1 MTKRLT
7 PAAAAF
13 ISRLWRNGTI
23 ATLNKKGKT
32 GAVNS
37 SQWLT
42 PEQLTSVTLLSA
54 NDLYFST
61 GTATQIPPTNAEGK
75 TCDDRYKRIQNAYLA
90 SVNALYTEFDFKDFG
105 DADTATEHVSKLPH
119 QPSVIINSGGGL
131 HCYWLLKATYSCID
145 AASRERLKTC
155 IRAFVTANGG
165 DTGAK
170 DLARVLR
177 VPDTL
182 NTKYTPPRPV
192 SFVSCDY
199 TLEYQFDTLEAWA
212 LSKCPTAPPPPK
224 RERVAIPAIATS
236 DKAQARAAKYFNAL
250 LERRCNALQ
259 NTPAGKRHDAIG
271 EHATAIGGYSH
282 LMPNGEQIAREAL
295 LAACAHYDNQP
306 KTQSWIEAAL
316 RHGIA
321 HPADTPD
328 FTAPP
333 TRTPKQIE
341 DDRQHIAKLRA
352 AIEGQQWHG
361 KATITTSIGK
371 AATIKLVSAYRVL
384 TYALDIATTQ
394 TRNNVLLSA
403 RLIAINTRMSSTRA
417 AHCIQY
423 LRERGYLKT
432 IEASDNSNAGI
443 YRVDLCKTDTPIRQ
457 VVGVS
462 VLHRYK
468 SASCSRRVTI
478 VTEHER
484 MVGASSHTRQYRA
497 ATLDDCPLSNI
508 KPIAD
513 WKAPDALRSE
523 PIKEQLVYDGL
534 GEGARQMI
542 DLLTGQPYL
551 KRELATITG
560 ASIDT
565 VRRVLM
571 RLKQAEIVVIGDDRR
586 NEQTRLSDDWN
597 AALDKFYEL
606 GNIAEHQRRIATR
619 CDRERIAWRERTN
632 ANTRERMSDDERQH
646 DIAQTIAT
654 ATLDLSPTPP
664 ATMAATEQPAAM
676 AATEQPAAI
685 VAPEPPPA
693 AATQPQVHQVQALKK
708 APTPAPAPIT
718 INIVAAWLAKLAD
731 EAATIG
737 AGNSLWIP
745 KREIPASEFD
755 AVRTAANS
763 YNINLIDANPTY
775 YQARAA

>member
-13 ISRLWRNGTI
+13 ISRMWRNGTI

-42 PEQLTSVTLLSA
+42 PEQLTSVTLLSV

-75 TCDDRYKRIQNAYLA
+75 TCEDRYKRIQNAYLA
-90 SVNALYTEFDFKDFG
+90 SVNALYTEFDFKDFSE
-105 DADTATEHVSKLPH
+105 ADSATEHVSKLPH
-119 QPSVIINSGGGL
+119 PPSIIINSGGGL
-131 HCYWLLKATYSCID
+131 HCYWLLKATYSCVD
-145 AASRERLKTC
+145 ESSRERLKTC
-155 IRAFVTANGG
+155 IKAFVTANGG

-192 SFVSCDY
+192 SFVRCDY
-199 TLEYQFDTLEAWA
+199 TLEYQFDSLEAWA
-212 LSKCPTAPPPPK
+212 LSKCPPPPAPPK
-224 RERVAIPAIATS
+224 RERVAIPTTATGP
-236 DKAQARAAKYFNAL
+236 AQERAVKYFNVL
-250 LERRCNALQ
+250 LARRCDELQ

-271 EHATAIGGYSH
+271 EHVTAIGGYSH

-321 HPADTPD
+321 HPASTPD

-333 TRTPKQIE
+333 KRTPQQIE
-341 DDRQHIAKLRA
+341 NDRQHIAKLRA
-352 AIEGQQWHG
+352 AIEGHCWHG
-361 KATITTSIGK
+361 KATITTSTGK

-384 TYALDIATTQ
+384 SYALDIAEQ
-394 TRNNVLLSA
+394 QNRNNVLLSA

-423 LRERGYLKT
+423 LREHGYLKT
-432 IEASDNSNAGI
+432 IEASSNSNAAI
-443 YRVDLCKTDTPIRQ
+443 YRVDLCKTNTPIRQ
-457 VVGVS
+457 VLGVA

-484 MVGASSHTRQYRA
+484 MIGASSHTRQYREA
-497 ATLDDCPLSNI
+497 LDDCPLTNI

-523 PIKEQLVYDGL
+523 PIKERLVYDGL
-534 GEGARQMI
+534 GEAARQVL
-542 DLLTGQPYL
+542 DLLTGQQYL

-571 RLKQAEIVVIGDDRR
+571 RLKEAEIVVIGDDRR
-586 NEQTRLSDDWN
+586 NEQTRLSDDWR

-619 CDRERIAWRERTN
+619 CDRERVAWRERTN
-632 ANTRERMSDDERQH
+632 ANTRERLSDDERIA
-646 DIAQTIAT
+646 DIAQTIAE
-654 ATLDLSPTPP
+654 ATLDLSPTATATEPTHPP
-664 ATMAATEQPAAM
+664 TPAATTATPEQQRVTGVTIASDD
-676 AATEQPAAI
+676 ER
-685 VAPEPPPA
+685 
-693 AATQPQVHQVQALKK
+693 
-708 APTPAPAPIT
+708 APTPAPAPAT
-718 INIVAAWLAKLAD
+718 INVVGAWLQRLAD
-731 EAATIG
+731 IAEDVS
-737 AGNSLWIP
+737 AGNPVWIP
-745 KREIPASEFD
+745 KRELSANDAAAIAARLPAGMQWIAD
-755 AVRTAANS
+755 NPLS
-763 YNINLIDANPTY
+763 YIV
-775 YQARAA
+775 RAA

>member
-1 MTKRLT
+1 MTQRLT
-7 PAAAAF
+7 PAAVSF
-13 ISRLWRNGTI
+13 ISRIWRNGTI

-32 GAVNS
+32 GAVNN

-42 PEQLTSVTLLSA
+42 PEQLTSVTLLSV

-75 TCDDRYKRIQNAYLA
+75 TCDARYKRIQNAYLA
-90 SVNALYTEFDFKDFG
+90 SINALYTEFDFKDFG
-105 DADTATEHVSKLPH
+105 EADAATHVSKLPH

-131 HCYWLLKATYSCID
+131 HCYWLLDATYSCID

-155 IRAFVTANGG
+155 IKAFVTANGG

-192 SFVSCDY
+192 SFVRCDY
-199 TLEYQFDTLEAWA
+199 TIEYQFDTLEAWA
-212 LSKCPTAPPPPK
+212 LSKCPPPPAPPK
-224 RERVAIPAIATS
+224 RERVAIPTTAIS
-236 DKAQARAAKYFNAL
+236 DKAQARAVKYFNAL
-250 LERRCNALQ
+250 LARRCDELQ
-259 NTPAGKRHDAIG
+259 NTPAGQRYDAIG
-271 EHATAIGGYSH
+271 EHATTIGGYCH
-282 LMPNGEQIAREAL
+282 LMPNGGEQIAREAL
-295 LAACAHYDNQP
+295 FAACAHYDNQP

-316 RHGIA
+316 CYGIA

-352 AIEGQQWHG
+352 AIEAQQWHG
-361 KATITTSIGK
+361 KASITTSTGK
-371 AATIKLVSAYRVL
+371 AATISLSTAYRVL
-384 TYALDIATTQ
+384 AYALDIAEQQ

-432 IEASDNSNAGI
+432 IEASSNSNAGI
-443 YRVDLCKTDTPIRQ
+443 YRVDLCKTNTPVRQ

-484 MVGASSHTRQYRA
+484 MIGASSHTRQYRE
-497 ATLDDCPLSNI
+497 ATLDDCPLTNI

-523 PIKEQLVYDGL
+523 PIKERLVYDGL
-534 GEGARQMI
+534 GEAARQVL

-571 RLKQAEIVVIGDDRR
+571 RFKEAEIVVIGDDRR
-586 NEQTRLSDDWN
+586 NEQTRLSDDWRE
-597 AALDKFYEL
+597 ALDKFYEV

-632 ANTRERMSDDERQH
+632 ANTRERLSDDERIA
-646 DIAQTIAT
+646 DIAQTIAE
-654 ATLDLSPTPP
+654 ATLDLSPT
-664 ATMAATEQPAAM
+664 ATATEQTPPPTR
-676 AATEQPAAI
+676 AAT
-685 VAPEPPPA
+685 
-693 AATQPQVHQVQALKK
+693 T
-708 APTPAPAPIT
+708 TAPAT
-718 INIVAAWLAKLAD
+718 CA
-731 EAATIG
+731 
-737 AGNSLWIP
+737 
-745 KREIPASEFD
+745 
-755 AVRTAANS
+755 
-763 YNINLIDANPTY
+763 
-775 YQARAA
+775 ARAWWCSPGPAHWPL